1 MHLKKISSIFKKKKE
16 LLANGYKN
24 SSLPTVII
32 LAISTVKCRNG
43 CQVNK

>member
-1 MHLKKISSIFKKKKE
+1 MHLKKISFIFKEKKKE

-24 SSLPTVII
+24 SRWPIV
-32 LAISTVKCRNG
+32 TVKCRNG